1 MKWTREKIE
10 WTFNGK
16 TVAEYDTPSDLHQP
30 MYLLVN
36 LAVGGLWGG
45 IPDDPSVFPADFL
58 IDYIRVYDI
67 ER

>member
-1 MKWTREKIE
+1 
-10 WTFNGK
+10 
-16 TVAEYDTPSDLHQP
+16 